1 MYSEEI
7 SMVGLTDLLN
17 PKLLIMHELPIVV
30 TRAEDNDLMSW
41 SSSDPENLL
50 SRFLWVEPTVEPT

>member
-30 TRAEDNDLMSW
+30 TRAEDNDLMS
-41 SSSDPENLL
+41 
-50 SRFLWVEPTVEPT
+50 